1 MVEVKFVDIDVGVC
15 RCQVAVDVTDEQV
28 DPEIQIWQVSCR
40 DLARLVDDGGIQSR
54 AVPNGP

>member
-1 MVEVKFVDIDVGVC
+1 MVEVKVVDIDVGVC
-15 RCQVAVDVTDEQV
+15 RCQDVVGVTDELA
-28 DPEIQIWQVSCR
+28 DPETQIWPASCR